1 VVYSPV
7 CIADGPRRRGRRCR
21 HPCCYRTSVPL
32 QVESLKKTLEGP
44 IEKVVARA
52 KALLA
57 AAEERQLVRAEIEHY
72 K

>member
-1 VVYSPV
+1 
-7 CIADGPRRRGRRCR
+7 
-21 HPCCYRTSVPL
+21 
-32 QVESLKKTLEGP
+32 VESLKKTLEPP

-57 AAEERQLVRAEIEHY
+57 AAEERQVVRAEIEHY